1 MWLLNDVCWFFLLE
15 WFIAD
20 GPVLL
25 SELSKLLKYDG
36 RKKEEARKKQDRQEK
51 IDFGLNL
58 HNYKRE
64 EPNEADALAAVALL
78 MQAFKNNAETLI

>member
-1 MWLLNDVCWFFLLE
+1 MICEKNGGILIVLFVLFLE

-36 RKKEEARKKQDRQEK
+36 RKKEEIKKK
-51 IDFGLNL
+51 
-58 HNYKRE
+58 
-64 EPNEADALAAVALL
+64 
-78 MQAFKNNAETLI
+78 

>member
-1 MWLLNDVCWFFLLE
+1 MLAK

-36 RKKEEARKKQDRQEK
+36 RKKEEIKKK
-51 IDFGLNL
+51 
-58 HNYKRE
+58 
-64 EPNEADALAAVALL
+64 
-78 MQAFKNNAETLI
+78 